1 MDQVLL
7 VLWKVEFQM
16 YSQEVRRLFK
26 YSLDNSK
33 YFKEDSLCMIV
44 SQPIN

>member
-1 MDQVLL
+1 M
-7 VLWKVEFQM
+7 KSGIPNAF
-16 YSQEVRRLFK
+16 SRVRRLFK
-26 YSLDNSK
+26 YSLDKSK